1 MKDELSDDQGFT
13 QKIEHILEVNLEDE
27 NFGVSNLALEIG
39 LSRSQLYR
47 KLQDATGK
55 STSQFIR
62 EYRLKRAMEM
72 LKKNQFTAAEIAY
85 RVGFS
90 SPTYFNTCFHNFFG
104 YPPGEVKY
112 QNTAAPPKKTVS
124 KKLLSI
130 APIII
135 LIVLIVFNEKFKN
148 KDDGISSI
156 EKTIAIMPF
165 ENDSPNNE
173 NQYFCNGIMTGIREY
188 LTKIPDFKIASRRS
202 TEKFRNKQISLKAI
216 ANELDVNYLI
226 EGRVQRIGNKAIVS
240 AELIN
245 VKEDKV
251 VWSESYNEDVSE
263 IFKVQADVVQSI
275 TENLETAISSNL
287 KSELSTDPT
296 KDKYAYEY
304 RLQGDEYLFK
314 ANSSLQKHKVWL
326 DLLDKAKSSYE
337 KAIKRDSLFASAYIG
352 LALTTFQRYG
362 NYVGEDNKFDEVLYL
377 TNKAIAL
384 NPNYAFAYKLRGDYF
399 VRINKEEN
407 AILDYEK
414 SLTIYPNDVGALFNL
429 IGIHKRKNKYKEAI
443 FTLQKIEKFAQSRGQ
458 LMGLYT
464 NYLEFYRT
472 LENHQMVDY
481 YFDKIFE
488 LQTVPRFRRDR
499 VYSFIQSMRY
509 DEALAYVNKTL
520 VKDNQQRNALLG
532 MLYLY
537 KRDVEKATPYYKKC
551 YKQVEK
557 EGVNSLASRSVY
569 WGYGMCLL
577 RGGQIEKGKNLLRRQ
592 AELYNNLLSSK
603 QSLDRPVS
611 YYVLFFIY
619 GALGDIEKS
628 NECIDKFEEVDG
640 WLFWNLISY
649 IKADLEAGFF
659 EGDIE
664 YLNASMKRGEKQ
676 LEEVQN
682 IIRPYLPSAPPE

>member
-1 MKDELSDDQGFT
+1 MKDELSEDQGFT

-27 NFGVSNLALEIG
+27 NFGVSNLASEIG

-130 APIII
+130 VPIII
-135 LIVLIVFNEKFKN
+135 LIVLIVFNEKFK
-148 KDDGISSI
+148 KKGDGTSSI
-156 EKTIAIMPF
+156 EKSIAIMPF

-173 NQYFCNGIMTGIREY
+173 NQYFCNGIMTGIREH
-188 LTKIPDFKIASRRS
+188 LTKIPDFTIASRRS
-202 TEKFRNKQISLKAI
+202 TEKFRNKQISVKAI

-226 EGRVQRIGNKAIVS
+226 EGRVQRIGNQAIIS

-251 VWSESYNEDVSE
+251 VWSESYDEDVSE
-263 IFKVQADVVQSI
+263 IFAVQADVIQSI
-275 TENLETAISSNL
+275 AGKLETAMSPAL
-287 KSELSTDPT
+287 KTELSKQPT
-296 KDKYAYEY
+296 QDKLAYEY
-304 RLQGDEYLFK
+304 FLKGEEYRFK
-314 ANSSLQKHKVWL
+314 AYRPFQKNKVWL
-326 DLLDKAKSSYE
+326 ELLDKAKEQY
-337 KAIKRDSLFASAYIG
+337 KHAIRRDSLYSSAYIG
-352 LALTTFQRYG
+352 LATTTFEQYG
-362 NYVGEDNKFDEVLYL
+362 NYVGEDNKLEEVLQL
-377 TNKAIAL
+377 TNKAIEL
-384 NPNYAFAYKLRGDYF
+384 NPNFALAYLIRGDYF
-399 VRINKEEN
+399 SLIHEDDK
-407 AILDYEK
+407 AIIEYEK
-414 SLTIYPNDVGALFNL
+414 SLKIYPNNIGALQNL
-429 IGIHKRKNKYKEAI
+429 IRVYKRKNNFKEAVL
-443 FTLQKIEKFAQSRGQ
+443 TLKRLEKFSRSRGQ

-481 YFDKIFE
+481 YFDKIFK

-537 KRDVEKATPYYKKC
+537 KQDFERGEKYWKKC
-551 YKQVEK
+551 YNQVEK
-557 EGVNSLASRSVY
+557 EGINSLASRMVY
-569 WGYGMCLL
+569 WGYGMCLIRL
-577 RGGQIEKGKNLLRRQ
+577 GEIEKGRELLRRQ
-592 AELYNNLLSSK
+592 VTLFNNLLNSK
-603 QSLDRPVS
+603 QSIDKPVS
-611 YYVLFFIY
+611 YYQLFFIY
-619 GALGDIEKS
+619 GSLGDIEKS
-628 NECIDKFEEVDG
+628 NEYIDKFEAVNG
-640 WLFWNLISY
+640 WLFWNFISY
-649 IKADLEAGFF
+649 IKADLDTGIF
-659 EGDIE
+659 EGDLS
-664 YLNASMKRGEKQ
+664 YLKASMTRGEKTFKEAQ
-676 LEEVQN
+676 D
-682 IIRPYLPSAPPE
+682 IIRPYLPSTPPE